1 MIRKYITATILAL
14 ASGNSMYS
22 QVIMPKPRLVIN
34 IAIDQLRSDYIEAIS
49 PRYGENGFKKL
60 YKTGVVYTD
69 AHYSFSPID
78 RASAITAIATGT
90 SPYNNSITG
99 FQWLDKSTLIPV
111 CCIDDKSSEGIF
123 TNESSSP
130 KNIATST
137 INDEL
142 KVTTD
147 GNAIVYSIAT
157 QRDAAILAG
166 GHAADGA
173 IWYNEDNK
181 CWCSSKYYFKKAPKW
196 LESYNLLNVKEFS
209 NNDANS
215 NITNIA
221 LQCINANNMGMDDI
235 PDMLSLTYDATITY
249 DNDKNSQLQ
258 IVNTYVQLDKEL
270 DKLTTAIEQKVGK
283 GNVLFIITSTGYSN
297 LKEYDYAKFNVP
309 SKTLYINRT
318 AKLLNMY
325 LGAIYGM
332 DNYVESCFYNQ
343 IFLNIPQIDQK
354 KLSLSE
360 ILTRAQTFLI
370 QIAGVKNVYT
380 SKDLLI
386 LLDNGSSTLRNWYN
400 ADRCGDLILEV
411 TPGWKLL
418 NEDNLQQY
426 TSRETLTTFPIIFY
440 GGGILGKSINTPVT
454 TDRIAPTIA
463 KAIRIRA
470 PNGCS
475 KSPLDY

>member
-1 MIRKYITATILAL
+1 MIRKYLTATILAL
-14 ASGNSMYS
+14 ASGNVIYS
-22 QVIMPKPRLVIN
+22 QEIMPKPRLVIN
-34 IAIDQLRSDYIEAIS
+34 IAIDQLRNDYIEALL

-60 YKTGVVYTD
+60 YKNGVVYTD
-69 AHYSFSPID
+69 AHYSFAPID

-90 SPYNNSITG
+90 SPYDNSITG
-99 FQWLDKSTLIPV
+99 FQWLDRSTLIPV
-111 CCIDDKSSEGIF
+111 CCVDDKNFEGVF
-123 TNESSSP
+123 TREFSSP

-137 INDEL
+137 VNDEL
-142 KVTTD
+142 KVTSD
-147 GNAIVYSIAT
+147 GKAIVYSIAI

-173 IWYNEDNK
+173 IWYNPDNN
-181 CWCSSKYYFKKAPKW
+181 CWCSSKYYFKKAPNW
-196 LESYNLLNVKEFS
+196 LESYNLLNVKEFT

-215 NITNIA
+215 NITNLA
-221 LQCINANNMGMDDI
+221 LQCVNSTGMGMDDV

-249 DNDKNSQLQ
+249 DNDKSSQLQ
-258 IVNTYVQLDKEL
+258 IVNTYLQLDKEL
-270 DKLTTAIEQKVGK
+270 DKLTSAIEQKVGK
-283 GNVLFIITSTGYSN
+283 GNVLFVITSTGYSN
-297 LKEYDYAKFNVP
+297 VKEYDYAKYNVP
-309 SKTLYINRT
+309 SKTMYINRT
-318 AKLLNMY
+318 ANLLNMY

-332 DNYVESCFYNQ
+332 DQYIESCFYNQ
-343 IFLNIPQIDQK
+343 IFLNIRQIDQK
-354 KLSLSE
+354 KLSLGD

-380 SKDLLI
+380 STNLLV
-386 LLDNGSSTLRNWYN
+386 LSNNESSTLRNWYN
-400 ADRCGDLILEV
+400 ADRCGDLILEI

-418 NEDNLQQY
+418 NENNLQQY

-440 GGGILGKSINTPVT
+440 GGGIIGRTINTPVT